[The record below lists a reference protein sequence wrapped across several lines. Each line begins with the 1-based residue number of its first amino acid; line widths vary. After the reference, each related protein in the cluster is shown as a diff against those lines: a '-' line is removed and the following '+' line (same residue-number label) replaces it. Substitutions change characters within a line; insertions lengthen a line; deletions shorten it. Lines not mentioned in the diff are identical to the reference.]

1 MYDVLIIGA
10 GVSGCACAR
19 ELSRYDARVLVIDK
33 EDDVCCGTSKA
44 NSAIVHAGYDASP
57 GSLMAKH
64 NVEGNAL
71 MGALA
76 EELDIPFRRNGSF
89 VVCFSEEDRPGL
101 VKLLE
106 QGRTNGV
113 PDLRILER
121 HELIAMEPGL
131 SDDIV
136 AALYAPTAGIIC
148 PFTLTVA
155 LAENAAANGVE
166 FRFNTAA
173 TEALWWTRTAVPF
186 RPGRSSTPP
195 GCIPTSFTIS
205 LAQKSSTS
213 SPGGEITA
221 CWTGRRAGWWTR
233 PSFPCPANSARV
245 FW

>member
-57 GSLMAKH
+57 GSLMAKL

-121 HELIAMEPGL
+121 
-131 SDDIV
+131 SS
-136 AALYAPTAGIIC
+136 
-148 PFTLTVA
+148 
-155 LAENAAANGVE
+155 
-166 FRFNTAA
+166 
-173 TEALWWTRTAVPF
+173 LWSPASPM
-186 RPGRSSTPP
+186 
-195 GCIPTSFTIS
+195 TS
-205 LAQKSSTS
+205 
-213 SPGGEITA
+213 
-221 CWTGRRAGWWTR
+221 
-233 PSFPCPANSARV
+233 
-245 FW
+245 